1 MPYILI
7 ILFFILVICLV
18 VWPVQ
23 WAARMMK
30 ARNTGFWLCLLAL
43 IAATILH
50 GLGLLAPVAGSIVAF
65 LLSAAGFAAIL
76 GTSYLR
82 GICDEYVAADDLF
95 GAEYTQSRP
104 LRELVIHHTCSCPDF
119 GAFRVVKKTDAM
131 EIMKTA
137 MGSRGTNRSDA
148 KSSKTETSN
157 HAKQKTKTNK
167 TGSRIL

>member
-1 MPYILI
+1 MPYLLI
-7 ILFFILVICLV
+7 ILFFILVLCLV

-50 GLGLLAPVAGSIVAF
+50 GLGLLVPIAGTLVAF

-82 GICDEYVAADDLF
+82 GIGIAILYVIFSGIILVVLSLIF
-95 GAEYTQSRP
+95 GISLAG
-104 LRELVIHHTCSCPDF
+104 LMV
-119 GAFRVVKKTDAM
+119 GV
-131 EIMKTA
+131 
-137 MGSRGTNRSDA
+137 
-148 KSSKTETSN
+148 
-157 HAKQKTKTNK
+157 
-167 TGSRIL
+167 